1 MLKIKIYGGL
11 TIFFLL
17 IIGAGYL
24 VVYSSVFQITRI
36 DVDINAD
43 LRGFE
48 TQIIEDLKILF
59 TNQSKISS
67 FLGPDNILIWESG
80 DDIEQFKKNNPLIA
94 YLVISKDYIERK
106 IKIEV
111 KGREKYGV
119 WCKSA
124 INYCWW
130 FDKSG
135 IIFAEA
141 PMVEGALI
149 NKVNDST
156 GRDLKIGDTI
166 IEQRFLDNLLKIF
179 AVLEETNLG
188 KGFLNLENLSLQE
201 IIFNSPLGFKIYF
214 SLRFDPRFSLAGIK
228 SIKEIGLEKMDY
240 IDFRV
245 ENRVYYK

>member
-11 TIFFLL
+11 AVFFLL

-24 VVYSSVFQITRI
+24 VVYSPLFHITRI
-36 DVDINAD
+36 NADGTQINAND
-43 LRGFE
+43 L
-48 TQIIEDLKILF
+48 IENLKEFLKS
-59 TNQSKISS
+59 QSKIAGFLSS
-67 FLGPDNILIWESG
+67 ENILIWKQEKISEFLKNYPQIAELN
-80 DDIEQFKKNNPLIA
+80 IE
-94 YLVISKDYIERK
+94 KDYFERT
-106 IKIEV
+106 IKIDIKE
-111 KGREKYGV
+111 REKYGI
-119 WCKSA
+119 WCQSA
-124 INYCWW
+124 VSNCFW
-130 FDKSG
+130 FDKKG

-149 NKVNDST
+149 NKVEDLT

-179 AVLEETNLG
+179 AVLDETNLG

-201 IIFNSPLGFKIYF
+201 IIFESPDRFKIYF
-214 SLRFDPRFSLAGIK
+214 SLRFDPAFSVAGIK
-228 SIKEIGLEKMDY
+228 SLRETGLEKMNY